1 MVLNVIPQLITFGI
15 AILIVFGIT
24 YVIDIFLVKVKK
36 ILVFAL
42 PVLFLVAGIA
52 FFILGL
58 LSDDWGALGFLLYGV
73 FSAIAFVGSL
83 IAGLVMWYRKK

>member
-1 MVLNVIPQLITFGI
+1 MILISGAQLLTFGI

-24 YVIDIFLVKVKK
+24 YLIDIFLAKVKK

-42 PVLFLVAGIA
+42 PSLFLIAGIL
-52 FFILGL
+52 FFVLGL
-58 LSDDWGALGFLLYGV
+58 LSDDWGALGFLLYGA

-83 IAGLVMWYRKK
+83 IAGLVMWFRKK